1 MGRKTIPVGTIYV
14 RDGRK
19 YIKTKYGVAL
29 YWDSAMLHA
38 IRTYFPNTDNK
49 EVAELCGVSERTLL
63 RKARE
68 LGIYKS
74 EEYIKKSNRI
84 KIVLMHTHSRLYG
97 NSGQFKKGHMGGRLF
112 KKGQVPITAKP
123 IIRLDTLEVYPSG
136 AALARALGTV
146 QSFISYC
153 AIHFKRV
160 KGVRVMYLEDFEK
173 LQKRTERPVWERKPK
188 VWNAIK
194 EPVVNIKGE

>member
-14 RDGRK
+14 RGGRK
-19 YIKTKYGVAL
+19 YIRNKRGVSL
-29 YWDSAMLHA
+29 YWDSTMLHT
-38 IRTYFPNTDNK
+38 IRTYFPNTENG
-49 EVAELCGVSERTLL
+49 EVAELCGVSERTVT

-68 LGIYKS
+68 LGLVKDPAWIERRNK
-74 EEYIKKSNRI
+74 IATAMCKIINRT
-84 KIVLMHTHSRLYG
+84 VG
-97 NSGQFKKGHMGGRLF
+97 NKGQFKKGYMGGRLF
-112 KKGQVPITAKP
+112 KKGHVPITAKP

-136 AALARALGTV
+136 AAFARALGTSQDRV
-146 QSFISYC
+146 SCC
-153 AIHFKRV
+153 AIHNQRA
-160 KGVRVMYLEDFEK
+160 KGVRVMYLEDYEK